1 MPHSTTVRSI
11 QNRLFLLLL
20 RAFIIAV
27 AFLILFTLL
36 ATGLVL
42 ANPSQSNPLYRLP
55 TIARLETYYI
65 ARGSWDG
72 VSSIFTNSPDIEVI
86 TVEILHPPECTGPHR
101 CGARTAG

>member
-36 ATGLVL
+36 TTGLVL

-55 TIARLETYYI
+55 TMAPPRNL
-65 ARGSWDG
+65 
-72 VSSIFTNSPDIEVI
+72 
-86 TVEILHPPECTGPHR
+86 LHRPRQLGWR
-101 CGARTAG
+101 Q